1 VRRSISTRLGYGGFT
16 MIVEI
21 PSSPGTPWHVES
33 GAKKLQLRAQ
43 LPGALVF
50 DFAAESLRAAREAG
64 VSAEDR
70 LFLALPGSWLVN
82 SPAVS
87 RVLRRWALPPDRAAW
102 LALLAVLGRGPDEW
116 MAKRAESRVALR
128 DAVEALGAEPT
139 LVEAVSKVAALLVP
153 DLVPLMPQSART
165 FVLGDEVPSSAGAFV
180 AMVDW
185 FVGAT
190 TSHRDALG
198 AIAAGH
204 LDAKLSGA
212 GVLDRL
218 LWFDSEG
225 HQHFPEIDASNDT

>member
-1 VRRSISTRLGYGGFT
+1 

-50 DFAAESLRAAREAG
+50 DFATESLRCAKEAG

-82 SPAVS
+82 SPAIS
-87 RVLRRWALPPDRAAW
+87 RVMRRWALPPDRAAW
-102 LALLAVLGRGPDEW
+102 LALLAVLERGPGEW
-116 MAKRAESRVALR
+116 MAKRAESRVAAR
-128 DAVEALGAEPT
+128 DAVGALGAEPY
-139 LVEAVSKVAALLVP
+139 LVEAVSKVAALLAP
-153 DLVPLMPQSART
+153 ELVPLMPLPART
-165 FVLGDEVPSSAGAFV
+165 FVLGDGAPTSAGAFV
-180 AMVDW
+180 SMVDW

-190 TSHRDALG
+190 ITHRDELATM
-198 AIAAGH
+198 AAEH
-204 LDAKLSGA
+204 REAKLTGA
-212 GVLDRL
+212 SVLDRL

-225 HQHFPEIDASNDT
+225 HRHFPKAEGAPLEGD